1 MLPKRGRIFPQ
12 IYGYIEHLTGGLVPR
27 QFATYEELLEFITTG
42 SVDGEPYGNNGIGS
56 GKMPGFGDNPNTEDV
71 SDDGMMSQEMLAAIA
86 RYAASLTSEG
96 PVPDPNA
103 PSVEELTAEDEE
115 G

>member
-1 MLPKRGRIFPQ
+1 
-12 IYGYIEHLTGGLVPR
+12 
-27 QFATYEELLEFITTG
+27 
-42 SVDGEPYGNNGIGS
+42 
-56 GKMPGFGDNPNTEDV
+56 V

-86 RYAASLTSEG
+86 RYAASLTSDG
-96 PVPDPNA
+96 SVPDPNA